1 MLRNNQRRARTARV
15 IFLLFMLVTGSLL
28 VLSLLAQLLPDW
40 ASDVADISYK
50 LVAGIYYLYAALS
63 LVYILLVIASYTT
76 LIMWLRRAYYNLHQL
91 PNIHPDYSDGWAA
104 GAWFVP
110 FVNFWRPYTIM
121 REVWQDT
128 QRAALGRIVEPTTL
142 LGWWW
147 AAFVLKLIVA
157 RITWHMGSSFGSD
170 TITQDD
176 MLATS
181 LEAGTQ
187 FIAAGF
193 TWYVIG
199 RVATFEEELTVRQQI
214 SQLGQPISL
223 PVSHKTD
230 QSDYQLEE
238 GY

>member
-1 MLRNNQRRARTARV
+1 MLRNNQQRARMARL
-15 IFLLFMLVTGSLL
+15 IFLLLMLNTGSLL
-28 VLSLLAQLLPDW
+28 VLSLLAQLQPDW
-40 ASDVADISYK
+40 ASDVANISYK
-50 LVAGIYYLYAALS
+50 LLAAIYYLYAFLS
-63 LVYILLVIASYTT
+63 FSYILLVIASYTT

-91 PNIHPDYSDGWAA
+91 PNIHPEFSDGWAA

-121 REVWQDT
+121 REVWQAT
-128 QRAALGRIVEPTTL
+128 QRAALGRIVEPATL

-147 AAFVLKLIVA
+147 AAYLLKLVIA
-157 RITWHMGSSFGSD
+157 RITWHMGSSFSSD
-170 TITQDD
+170 TITQED
-176 MLATS
+176 MLATT

-193 TWYVIG
+193 AWYVIG
-199 RVATFEEELTVRQQI
+199 RMATFEEELTVRQQI
-214 SQLGQPISL
+214 DQLGQPIAL

-230 QSDYQLEE
+230 QSGYALEE